1 MRGERG
7 IMCRFDPE
15 NPWGFIFSADRERK
29 PETAGGHEPFHSLAR
44 PVRARPGQ
52 TLHYETVEFSVTL
65 VRRGRVTPEGHNYS
79 L

>member
-15 NPWGFIFSADRERK
+15 NPWGFTFSAGSEGK
-29 PETAGGHEPFHSLAR
+29 LETAGGHEPFGGLVRQAR
-44 PVRARPGQ
+44 VRPGPA
-52 TLHYETVEFSVTL
+52 LHYETVEFSVTL
-65 VRRGRVTPEGHNYS
+65 VRLGRVNREGHDCS